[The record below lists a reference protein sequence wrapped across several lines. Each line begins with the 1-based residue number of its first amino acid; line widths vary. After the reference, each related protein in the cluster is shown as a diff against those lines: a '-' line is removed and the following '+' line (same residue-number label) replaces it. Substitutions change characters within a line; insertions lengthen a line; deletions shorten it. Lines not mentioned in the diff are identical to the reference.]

1 MNKLHRLAILLTL
14 AVSGKATAGACLHY
28 DLPEVEITG
37 RLTRVPWHS
46 TPTPGTGHRELY
58 ESWYFEPAQP
68 LCIAAGPT
76 WLGNVPIRNARR
88 FEVLPPADG
97 SDLDRFLGATVVLR
111 GLFVPTQMPHYHHL
125 TFSIESA
132 KLRHAP

>member
-1 MNKLHRLAILLTL
+1 MNKLLRFASFLTL
-14 AVSGKATAGACLHY
+14 AVSLEAAAGKCLHY

-37 RLTRVPWHS
+37 RLARVEWHS
-46 TPTPGTGHRELY
+46 TPTPGTGHRELQ

-68 LCIAAGPT
+68 LCIAAGPKR
-76 WLGNVPIRNARR
+76 LGNVPVRNARR

-97 SDLDRFLGATVVLR
+97 SDLGRFLGATVVLR